1 MIDWLTHLPAII
13 VVLPLLVA
21 VVAALLPARF
31 GWILALLATAGSAVA
46 SGVMVADFM
55 TRWAGY
61 RLSYHLGGWPPPW
74 GIEFSVDHATA
85 LVVMV
90 ISGLGFVATLS
101 SKALFKNEISPQD
114 LGRVYGAWLLTFGGL
129 LGLVMTADA
138 FNLFV
143 FFEISSLASVT
154 LVAMGSGYDKRAL
167 IAAFNYLVIGAIG
180 ATFYVIGVGFCY
192 AMTGTL
198 NMMDLA
204 VRLPQA
210 SDQIPVYIG
219 LGFMVT
225 GVMVKAAIFP
235 MHFWL
240 PPSYGHAPMAVT
252 TLLAAVATKASLYI
266 LVRVLMT
273 IFGGID
279 TLPQLILQWVLIP
292 LSLMAILLGTILAIY
307 ERDAKLMLAQSS
319 IAQIGYIVLG
329 FGMGSLAGLQ
339 AGFIHMTNHA
349 MIKGG
354 MFIGLGGL
362 AVATAGKTKL
372 DSLAGMGRR
381 MPLTSTGFLICGL
394 SLIGVPLTAGFISK
408 LYLISA
414 VIDAGYWQIAAI
426 ILFSSALSVIYL
438 WRLVEVMWFTPSN
451 SGSGNSDN
459 ERLPESF
466 MIYAPLWILALA
478 NIWFGI
484 IASAITELSYGAAQV
499 LIGGM
504 I

>member
-1 MIDWLTHLPAII
+1 
-13 VVLPLLVA
+13 
-21 VVAALLPARF
+21 
-31 GWILALLATAGSAVA
+31 
-46 SGVMVADFM
+46 
-55 TRWAGY
+55 
-61 RLSYHLGGWPPPW
+61 
-74 GIEFSVDHATA
+74 
-85 LVVMV
+85 
-90 ISGLGFVATLS
+90 
-101 SKALFKNEISPQD
+101 
-114 LGRVYGAWLLTFGGL
+114 
-129 LGLVMTADA
+129 
-138 FNLFV
+138 
-143 FFEISSLASVT
+143 
-154 LVAMGSGYDKRAL
+154 
-167 IAAFNYLVIGAIG
+167 
-180 ATFYVIGVGFCY
+180 
-192 AMTGTL
+192 
-198 NMMDLA
+198 MMDLA

-426 ILFSSALSVIYL
+426 VLFSSALSVIYL

-459 ERLPESF
+459 ERLPESI

-484 IASAITELSYGAAQV
+484 NASAITELSYGAAQV

>member
-1 MIDWLTHLPAII
+1 MIDWIKHLPAII

-21 VVAALLPARF
+21 VIAALLPARF
-31 GWILALLATAGSAVA
+31 GWVLALLATAGSSLA
-46 SGVMVADFM
+46 SVVMMTDFM
-55 TRWAGY
+55 TRWAGF
-61 RLSYHLGGWPPPW
+61 RMSYHLGGWAPPW

-85 LVVMV
+85 LVIMV
-90 ISGLGFVATLS
+90 ISGLGFVATMS
-101 SKALFKNEISPQD
+101 SKSLFANEISSDD

-154 LVAMGSGYDKRAL
+154 LVAMGGGYDKRAL
-167 IAAFNYLVIGAIG
+167 IAAFNYLIIGAIG

-198 NMMDLA
+198 NMLDLA
-204 VRLPQA
+204 VRLPEVN
-210 SDQIPVYIG
+210 DQIPVYIG
-219 LGFMVT
+219 LAFMVT

-307 ERDAKLMLAQSS
+307 ERDAKLLLAQSS

-339 AGFIHMTNHA
+339 AGFIHIANHA

-362 AVATAGKTKL
+362 AMAVAGKTKL
-372 DSLAGMGRR
+372 NDLAGVGRR
-381 MPLTSTGFLICGL
+381 MPFTATGFLICGL
-394 SLIGVPLTAGFISK
+394 SLIGLPLTAGFISK
-408 LYLISA
+408 LYLITA
-414 VIDAGYWQIAAI
+414 VIEAGYWQIVAI
-426 ILFSSALSVIYL
+426 VLFSSALSVIYL
-438 WRLVEVMWFTPSN
+438 WRLIEVMWFTPSN
-451 SGSGNSDN
+451 SGDG
-459 ERLPESF
+459 RLPEQV

-484 IASAITELSYGAAQV
+484 SASTITEMSYGAAQV
-499 LIGGM
+499 LMGGM
-504 I
+504 T

>member
-1 MIDWLTHLPAII
+1 M
-13 VVLPLLVA
+13 
-21 VVAALLPARF
+21 
-31 GWILALLATAGSAVA
+31 
-46 SGVMVADFM
+46 
-55 TRWAGY
+55 
-61 RLSYHLGGWPPPW
+61 SYHLGGWAPPW

-85 LVVMV
+85 LVIMV
-90 ISGLGFVATLS
+90 ISGLGFVATMS
-101 SKALFKNEISPQD
+101 SKSLFMKEISSDD

-154 LVAMGSGYDKRAL
+154 LVAMGGCYDKRAL

-198 NMMDLA
+198 NMLDLA
-204 VRLPQA
+204 VRLPQVT
-210 SDQIPVYIG
+210 DQVPIYIG
-219 LGFMVT
+219 LAFMVT

-292 LSLMAILLGTILAIY
+292 LSLMAVLLGTILAIY

-329 FGMGSLAGLQ
+329 FGMGSLSGLQ
-339 AGFIHMTNHA
+339 AGFIHIANHA

-362 AVATAGKTKL
+362 AMAAAGKTKL
-372 DSLAGMGRR
+372 DSFAGIGRR
-381 MPLTSTGFLICGL
+381 MPLTATGFLICGL
-394 SLIGVPLTAGFISK
+394 SLIGLPLTAGFISK
-408 LYLISA
+408 LYLITA
-414 VIDAGYWQIAAI
+414 VIDAGYWQIAGI
-426 ILFSSALSVIYL
+426 VLFSSALSVIYL
-438 WRLVEVMWFTPSN
+438 WRLVEVMWFTPSH
-451 SGSGNSDN
+451 SGQD
-459 ERLPESF
+459 RLPEQI
-466 MIYAPLWILALA
+466 MIYGPLWILALA

-484 IASAITELSYGAAQV
+484 SASTITEMSYGAAQV
-499 LIGGM
+499 LIGGLS
-504 I
+504 